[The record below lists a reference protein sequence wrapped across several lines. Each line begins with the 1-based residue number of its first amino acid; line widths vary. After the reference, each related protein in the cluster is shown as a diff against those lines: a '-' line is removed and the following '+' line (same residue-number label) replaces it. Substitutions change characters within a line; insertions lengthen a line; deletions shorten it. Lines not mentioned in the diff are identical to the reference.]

1 MGMVGERTHRTGSTG
16 MDFVSEPT
24 GNKIGHNQ
32 IDCAYEEVVLEIGKI
47 GGAVVVV
54 VDWLRY

>member
-1 MGMVGERTHRTGSTG
+1 LDYGLSEPDTTGMVL
-16 MDFVSEPT
+16 VSEPT

-32 IDCAYEEVVLEIGKI
+32 IDPEAEEVVLQIGKI